1 MNIKYNL
8 VLGLETIKENNLTL
22 RYPSIFSSKDKLDG
36 LICKPCAKEDSE
48 KEGRWA
54 IRAATAT
61 SSSTEL
67 SGESEVVENRLP
79 PSYPQH
85 PKKRVTF
92 EDDNLIVPDHE
103 SVGLEEPKE
112 ASSSGNIRILT
123 ERRRGTIERKKLT
136 FPIVSHLKRTI
147 S

>member
-1 MNIKYNL
+1 M
-8 VLGLETIKENNLTL
+8 TL

-54 IRAATAT
+54 IRAASAT

-79 PSYPQH
+79 TSYPQH

-92 EDDNLIVPDHE
+92 EDDNPVVPDHE

-112 ASSSGNIRILT
+112 ASSSEEHQDSHGKE
-123 ERRRGTIERKKLT
+123 ERDDRK
-136 FPIVSHLKRTI
+136 
-147 S
+147 